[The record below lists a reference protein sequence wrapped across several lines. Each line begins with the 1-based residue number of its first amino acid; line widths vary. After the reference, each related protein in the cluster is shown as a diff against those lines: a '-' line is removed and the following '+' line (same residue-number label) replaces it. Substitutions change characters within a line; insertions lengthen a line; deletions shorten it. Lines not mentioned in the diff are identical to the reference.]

1 MMPVEQAATTG
12 GPFEQAVA
20 LHRAGRDADALEY
33 CDAILASEPDRGDAW
48 RLKAVLLSRL
58 ADPEGASAALGAAI
72 ALDPDNPDLRFQQAG
87 LLIHL
92 DRKQDAINALDAL
105 LARVPDHQD
114 TLKLIASLKR
124 DSGDSEGAIA
134 AGEALIK
141 LRPTDAAAWSSLA
154 RSYRLALDWPHAE
167 ATARRAAALDPQSAP
182 AQVHHAVAL
191 VMVGD
196 PAAGLAVAEHALA
209 LDPGNA
215 DAEDARAA
223 ALRDLGRI
231 DEGLDSVAR
240 ALAIDPAHRGALL
253 RRGLLLH
260 DQGDPATA
268 SDAYEQLLALD
279 PDHIDAHWNRGAA
292 LLACGRLEEGFAEY
306 EWRIRSPLFYR
317 GKSRHKQPRWDGAS
331 LAGRAILIHAE
342 QGFGDAIQFLRYLPL
357 VAAET
362 DKIRLE
368 VPPPLKKLVV
378 ASNLAGAVFA
388 IGDALPDFD
397 CRASLFSLPHL
408 TGAMPGDP
416 RLPMPYLK
424 ADPTRVDL
432 WRARIETLK
441 QPRIGLC
448 WRGNPAHT
456 RDRDRSLSLD
466 ALRPLFELSASF
478 VSLQRADA
486 SPEIAAS
493 GLATRIA
500 DWSSDMDRDGA
511 FLDTAALMMSLDLV
525 VTVDTAIA
533 HLAGALGRPA
543 LLLLHR
549 NPDFRWMLGRSDTPW
564 YPSLTLLR
572 QTRAGDWTGPIA
584 AAAATISRLVAH
596 G

>member
-1 MMPVEQAATTG
+1 MPLEPASVPATL
-12 GPFEQAVA
+12 FDEAVA
-20 LHRAGRDADALEY
+20 RHRAGRDAEALKC
-33 CDAILASEPDRGDAW
+33 CDAILASEPDRSDAW

-58 ADPEGASAALGAAI
+58 ADTEGACAALGEAI
-72 ALDPDNPDLRFQQAG
+72 ALDPADPDLRFQQAG

-92 DRKQDAINALDAL
+92 GRKPDAIAALDAL
-105 LARVPDHQD
+105 LAHTPDHRD
-114 TLKLIASLKR
+114 ALKLVASLR
-124 DSGDSEGAIA
+124 RESGDIAGAIV

-141 LRPTDAAAWSSLA
+141 LRSQDAASWSSLA
-154 RSYRLALDWPHAE
+154 WSYRLALDWPRAE
-167 ATARRAAALDPQSAP
+167 ATSRRAAALDPQSAS
-182 AQVHHAVAL
+182 AQIHHAIAL

-196 PAAGLAVAEHALA
+196 PAAGLAVADRARA
-209 LDPGNA
+209 LDPGNV

-231 DEGLDSVAR
+231 DEALQSVAR
-240 ALAIDPAHRGALL
+240 TLAIDPAHRGALL
-253 RRGLLLH
+253 RKGLLLH
-260 DQGDPATA
+260 DQGDPVAA
-268 SDAYEQLLALD
+268 CAAYDELLALD
-279 PDHIDAHWNRGAA
+279 PDHVDAHWNRGAA
-292 LLACGRLEEGFAEY
+292 LLAGGRLEEGFAEY

-317 GKSRHKQPRWDGAS
+317 GRPRHKQPRWDGSS

-357 VAAET
+357 VATQT
-362 DKIRLE
+362 DKIWVE
-368 VPPPLKKLVV
+368 MQPPLERLVTE
-378 ASNLAGAVFA
+378 SNLAGAVFA
-388 IGDALPDFD
+388 TGDALPDFD

-424 ADPTRVDL
+424 ADPTRVGQ
-432 WRARIETLK
+432 WRARVDSLP

-448 WRGNPAHT
+448 WRGNPSHT
-456 RDRDRSLSLD
+456 RDRDRSLTLD
-466 ALRPLFELSASF
+466 ALRPLFDLAAAF

-486 SPEIAAS
+486 SPEIAAA
-493 GLATRIA
+493 GLAARIT

-533 HLAGALGRPA
+533 HLAGALGRPT

-549 NPDFRWMLGRSDTPW
+549 NPDFRWMLGRADTPW
-564 YPSLTLLR
+564 YPALTLLR
-572 QTRAGDWTGPIA
+572 QTRPGDWGGPVA
-584 AAAATISRLVAH
+584 AAAATISRLVTH